1 MPTYESAFYATQK
14 PTRANTSRQAAANVA
29 SGDLEVATFQYALSS
44 GTQEVA
50 NDLILLGILP
60 VGAIVVPALCSV
72 YSADP
77 GTTLTLDVGYEGNPD
92 AFADGIVLS
101 AGGRVEFTS
110 GTAPSGLTPEP
121 ITEGTT
127 YPDGTVYATVASA
140 STLTD
145 AVVLTFTIAYK
156 RPKG

>member
-1 MPTYESAFYATQK
+1 MATYESAFYATQK

-29 SGDLEVATFQYALSS
+29 SGDVEVAVFQYPLSS
-44 GTQEVA
+44 GTEEVA
-50 NDLILLGILP
+50 NDVILLGILP
-60 VGAIVVPALCSV
+60 VGAIVIPALSSV
-72 YSADP
+72 YCADP
-77 GTTLTLDVGYEGNPD
+77 GTTLTLDVGFEGNPD
-92 AFADGIVLS
+92 AFADGITLS
-101 AGGRVEFTS
+101 SGGRVEFTS
-110 GTAPSGLTPEP
+110 GTAPSALTPEP
-121 ITEGTT
+121 ITVGTT